1 MLHESLW
8 ALFKDVKNRGD
19 LEQFRQ
25 VLIPQYEKDEM
36 GELYDMRQK
45 VRDDFYEAVKN
56 FGFCL
61 EIALG
66 SASFYEDSS
75 FTEEDI
81 KTWKYDL
88 KFFTNLRRITLQDA
102 GETVDY
108 SAYATRIKKIIDKH
122 VVGEDIKEPEGGYL
136 VNELGKK
143 DAPADWS
150 EEKTRNETD
159 IIRTRIKKTIE
170 QDLQDN
176 PYAQKIFSELLEE
189 AIKEAEAQFEHPYK
203 QYALFKDLE
212 EQVEKKLCRIYRNHW
227 LSIHSTHRISKPR
240 SARNCCQPYS
250 N

>member
-1 MLHESLW
+1 M
-8 ALFKDVKNRGD
+8 
-19 LEQFRQ
+19 
-25 VLIPQYEKDEM
+25 
-36 GELYDMRQK
+36 
-45 VRDDFYEAVKN
+45 
-56 FGFCL
+56 
-61 EIALG
+61 
-66 SASFYEDSS
+66 
-75 FTEEDI
+75 
-81 KTWKYDL
+81 
-88 KFFTNLRRITLQDA
+88 
-102 GETVDY
+102 
-108 SAYATRIKKIIDKH
+108 
-122 VVGEDIKEPEGGYL
+122 VGEDIKEPEGGDL